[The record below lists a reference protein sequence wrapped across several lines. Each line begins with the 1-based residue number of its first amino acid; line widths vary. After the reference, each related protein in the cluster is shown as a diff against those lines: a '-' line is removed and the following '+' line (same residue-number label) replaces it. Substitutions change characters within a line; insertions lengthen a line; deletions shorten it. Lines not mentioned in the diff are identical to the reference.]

1 MVKDRKARANNR
13 ITVMA
18 IANMLAALVDAM
30 REAQVS
36 NDVIHVFLDSFE
48 RMNTLTL
55 TGPAWSILSE
65 FVDVVRATVP
75 SND

>member
-30 REAQVS
+30 REAQVG